1 MGVAS
6 QVPVPPGCHPFQYER
21 PRASFATRRL
31 PEDGISR
38 DCAGQE
44 VMKPDIRKIVAAVDI
59 TWLGTGGELEEH
71 GENCA
76 LSHSIRSL

>member
-1 MGVAS
+1 
-6 QVPVPPGCHPFQYER
+6 
-21 PRASFATRRL
+21 
-31 PEDGISR
+31 
-38 DCAGQE
+38 
-44 VMKPDIRKIVAAVDI
+44 MKPDIRKIVAAVDI